1 MIEPA
6 LYKKDE
12 DKLLV
17 KQVIQA
23 ALADQSSEEVNKLN
37 KYLKEDFTDNP
48 ERMEDFC
55 NRFDLGNWFLDAMTL
70 NDIDIIEELEGIFL
84 RKFNDE
90 IEEREEDRLFR
101 MSIQRENA

>member
-1 MIEPA
+1 MTEIA

-12 DKLLV
+12 DKLLI

-23 ALADQSSEEVNKLN
+23 AVADRTSEEINN
-37 KYLKEDFTDNP
+37 NIAYLKEDFTDNI